1 MKNIQ
6 ILRVSPQEA
15 ALYSIQND
23 SFSMLSSLSSMDST
37 PIISPSVSYNIRTN
51 PSPVKIVT
59 SDLRDHIQPEEFY
72 ANNTK
77 EISESALPVDNK
89 DNEKDNEKDNKKD
102 KDNETDMK
110 EVKET
115 KKEERAKQHISSF
128 FSQVVLP
135 GSIGGVAGTAAGM
148 FLLPGVGLVGCAI
161 IGGLGL
167 TTLANLG
174 KAWWVRHQAD
184 PVRLTVETKPLDL

>member
-23 SFSMLSSLSSMDST
+23 SFSMLSSLSPMDST
-37 PIISPSVSYNIRTN
+37 PIISPSVSYNIRTT

-72 ANNTK
+72 ASDTK
-77 EISESALPVDNK
+77 EMSESALPVGKK
-89 DNEKDNEKDNKKD
+89 DNEKDNDNEKD

-115 KKEERAKQHISSF
+115 KKEEEVKNRVSSF

-174 KAWWVRHQAD
+174 KALWIRHQAD
-184 PVRLTVETKPLDL
+184 PVRLTVESKPLDL

>member
-23 SFSMLSSLSSMDST
+23 SFSMLSSLSPMDST
-37 PIISPSVSYNIRTN
+37 PVISPTVSYNIRNN

-72 ANNTK
+72 ANDTK
-77 EISESALPVDNK
+77 EMSESALPVDNK
-89 DNEKDNEKDNKKD
+89 EKDNDNDHEKDL
-102 KDNETDMK
+102 K

-115 KKEERAKQHISSF
+115 KKEEEVKNRVSSF

-174 KAWWVRHQAD
+174 KALWVRHQAD
-184 PVRLTVETKPLDL
+184 PVRLTVESKPLDL

>member
-15 ALYSIQND
+15 ALYSIQNN
-23 SFSMLSSLSSMDST
+23 SPRMLSSSPIDST
-37 PIISPSVSYNIRTN
+37 PIISPSVSYNIRN
-51 PSPVKIVT
+51 NSSPVKVVT
-59 SDLRDHIQPEEFY
+59 SDLCDHIQSEEFY
-72 ANNTK
+72 ANDTK
-77 EISESALPVDNK
+77 EMSESSDVNESALLVDSNIKKENK
-89 DNEKDNEKDNKKD
+89 GKESKTEQ
-102 KDNETDMK
+102 
-110 EVKET
+110 EVK
-115 KKEERAKQHISSF
+115 KHVSSF

-174 KAWWVRHQAD
+174 KAWWVRYQED
-184 PVRLTVETKPLDL
+184 PVRLTQECRPLDL